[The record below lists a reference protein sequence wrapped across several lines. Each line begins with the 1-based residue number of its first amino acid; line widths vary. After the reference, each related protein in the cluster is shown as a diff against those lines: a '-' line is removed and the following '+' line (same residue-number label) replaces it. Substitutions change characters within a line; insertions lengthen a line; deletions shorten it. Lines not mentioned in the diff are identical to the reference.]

1 MVTSGQLSSANPWGN
16 RMFSDNYFI
25 PRYVPI
31 RGKIVDVQW
40 LQQVIN
46 ARVYM
51 SGVRAPDPNF
61 RPDAELI
68 ELMRSA
74 INELLT
80 LE

>member
-1 MVTSGQLSSANPWGN
+1 
-16 RMFSDNYFI
+16 MFSDNYFV
-25 PRYVPI
+25 PRYIPI

-51 SGVRAPDPNF
+51 SGVRMPNPDF
-61 RPDAELI
+61 RPDPELI

-74 INELLT
+74 INELMT